1 MGTLGQAGVS
11 FLLGRDSV
19 SLALVYGLL
28 VALNVGAH
36 LARCRVVVVE
46 APRAHQHLCE
56 RSEQSRLES
65 PRLALDHALFRFVQ
79 VE

>member
-11 FLLGRDSV
+11 FLLGRESV
-19 SLALVYGLL
+19 SLALVYGIL
-28 VALNVGAH
+28 VAVNVGAH
-36 LARCRVVVVE
+36 APIPAQVAVE

-56 RSEQSRLES
+56 RSERSRLES
-65 PRLALDHALFRFVQ
+65 PRLALDHALFQFVQ